1 MMPPY
6 QNSYAAQAKPTQQP
20 VYKPEQSVPP
30 VLQQTTQL
38 FKPYEPKKESK

>member
-6 QNSYAAQAKPTQQP
+6 QNSYAAQPKPAPQP
-20 VYKPEQSVPP
+20 VFRPEQAMPP